1 MTTLQNLLECL
12 EHTCEAHSEM
22 LKIAENKR
30 KVLIEGDI
38 ATLQSLTIPE
48 STLIEKIQ
56 SLDALREQLVR
67 EYLNE
72 KQIPESELAYT
83 LDDVLVGDDHAFIK
97 KRISQTAK
105 KLREIIGEL
114 SRLNE
119 DNQQLIQTSLSY
131 LQYSIGL
138 FARKEQ
144 AVGYGPNAVN
154 RYSNLLDAKI

>member
-1 MTTLQNLLECL
+1 MTPLQNLLECL
-12 EHTCEAHSEM
+12 EHTCEAHNEM

-38 ATLQSLTIPE
+38 ATLQGLTIPE

-56 SLDALREQLVR
+56 SLESQREELVR

-72 KQIPESELAYT
+72 KQISGPKPTYT
-83 LDDVLVGDDHAFIK
+83 LDDVLVGEDHVFIK

-105 KLREIIGEL
+105 KLRKIIGEL

-119 DNQQLIQTSLSY
+119 DNQQLIQASLSY